1 MFSFGLN
8 FILAF
13 RFLSFDKYRINQN
26 QNQNLVIAVELHFAL
41 YFFKNRGKIKFAC
54 CRLRADLVETD
65 VNLNL
70 ETYHPIKEHFHVQS
84 NALPVSY
91 IPYIKAATFTK
102 TLKKRMYVFVRLT
115 AACLYE
121 FDRMPWTLTW
131 ACRTSLMSTHSSCVR
146 WSPGPK
152 LRHV

>member
-1 MFSFGLN
+1 MTIFLKSVKIAEWTRLLFSFGLN

-26 QNQNLVIAVELHFAL
+26 QNQNLVIAVELHFFTL
-41 YFFKNRGKIKFAC
+41 FFQEQREDKFAC

-70 ETYHPIKEHFHVQS
+70 ETSHPIKEHFHVQS

-91 IPYIKAATFTK
+91 IPYIKAANDLLIDTDNLHNKCDPLYIERSGNYYMKNMTK
-102 TLKKRMYVFVRLT
+102 RK
-115 AACLYE
+115 CE
-121 FDRMPWTLTW
+121 
-131 ACRTSLMSTHSSCVR
+131 
-146 WSPGPK
+146 
-152 LRHV
+152 